1 MAIPKY
7 VWISGIVLITL
18 YELRQ
23 WYDLYLTFKDDDDDK
38 NDDDIPESVRH
49 MYA

>member
-1 MAIPKY
+1 MAVPRF

-23 WYDLYLTFKDDDDDK
+23 WYDLYLTFKDDDDD
-38 NDDDIPESVRH
+38 NNSDEIPDSVRH
-49 MYA
+49 IYA